1 MITENSFTNKKAT
14 ARVAYIISRT
24 LCDHMSVTDIYVEE
38 LHCVVVEGGY
48 SKVIKLAG
56 RARLLFPLVALH
68 VGSETNLFRAG
79 IGAPG

>member
-1 MITENSFTNKKAT
+1 
-14 ARVAYIISRT
+14 
-24 LCDHMSVTDIYVEE
+24 MSVTDIYVEE

-68 VGSETNLFRAG
+68 VEVKLLFRAG
-79 IGAPG
+79 IGSPG

>member
-1 MITENSFTNKKAT
+1 
-14 ARVAYIISRT
+14 
-24 LCDHMSVTDIYVEE
+24 MSVTDIYVEE

-79 IGAPG
+79 ISAPG